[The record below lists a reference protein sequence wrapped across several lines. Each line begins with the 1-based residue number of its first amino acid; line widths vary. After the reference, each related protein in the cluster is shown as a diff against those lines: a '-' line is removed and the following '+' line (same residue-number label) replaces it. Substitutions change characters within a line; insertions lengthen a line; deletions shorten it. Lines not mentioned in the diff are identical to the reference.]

1 MKRAS
6 LILALLGSVGSVAVA
21 CGGATSTDVF
31 GTPTDSSG
39 TSGGTSG
46 TSGTAT
52 SGGTSGTAT
61 SGGTS
66 GTATSGGTSGT
77 ATSGG
82 TSGSTVDAGPPKPC
96 VSSDGCAATEFCKRA
111 TCTAASG
118 VCATRPTETA
128 TEAPV
133 CGCDNVT
140 YWNETVAAHDGVNV
154 QAGSAEC
161 PKTSAAK
168 CDGNN
173 LQCANNRSCS
183 LALPSSQQCSVNVG
197 TVGTCWAL
205 PTSCAGVAAKASVC
219 GSGKCV
225 SRCEAIRNED
235 HYFTNNNCP

>member
-46 TSGTAT
+46 TAT

-82 TSGSTVDAGPPKPC
+82 TSGTVDAGPAKPC
-96 VSSDGCAATEFCKRA
+96 VSSDGCAAIEFCKRA

-140 YWNETVAAHDGVNV
+140 YWNETVATHDGINV

-183 LALPSSQQCSVNVG
+183 LALANPQQCSVNVG

>member
-6 LILALLGSVGSVAVA
+6 LILALLGSVGSVVVA

-46 TSGTAT
+46 TAT

-66 GTATSGGTSGT
+66 GAI
-77 ATSGG
+77 
-82 TSGSTVDAGPPKPC
+82 DAGPSKTC
-96 VSSDGCAATEFCKRA
+96 VSNDGCAATEYCKRT
-111 TCTAASG
+111 TCTAGSG
-118 VCATRPTETA
+118 VCTTRPAETA

-140 YWNETVAAHDGVNV
+140 YWNESVAAHDGVNL
-154 QAGSAEC
+154 QAGLAEC
-161 PKTSAAK
+161 PKTSAVK
-168 CDGNN
+168 CDGNSIP
-173 LQCANNRSCS
+173 CANNRSCS
-183 LALPSSQQCSVNVG
+183 FPLNGSAQCNVG
-197 TVGTCWAL
+197 VGIGTCWAL
-205 PTSCAGVAAKASVC
+205 PTSCAGVAAKDSVC

-235 HYFTNNNCP
+235 RYFTNSNCP

>member
-1 MKRAS
+1 LKRAS

-66 GTATSGGTSGT
+66 GGTSGT

-82 TSGSTVDAGPPKPC
+82 TSGTVDAGPAKPC
-96 VSSDGCAATEFCKRA
+96 VSSDGCAATEFCKRT
-111 TCTAASG
+111 TCAAASG

-140 YWNETVAAHDGVNV
+140 YWNETVAAQDGINV

-183 LALPSSQQCSVNVG
+183 LALPNPQQCSVNVG

>member
-6 LILALLGSVGSVAVA
+6 LILALLGSVGGLALA

-39 TSGGTSG
+39 TSGT
-46 TSGTAT
+46 TTT

-66 GTATSGGTSGT
+66 GNPTTSGGTSGT
-77 ATSGG
+77 TTSGG
-82 TSGSTVDAGPPKPC
+82 VDGGGSGKACSPTSAGAC
-96 VSSDGCAATEFCKRA
+96 LATEYCKLA
-111 TCTAASG
+111 TCTATSG
-118 VCATRPTETA
+118 VCTTRPTASA
-128 TEAPV
+128 TESPV

-140 YWNETVAAHDGVNV
+140 YWNESVAAHDYGVNV
-154 QAGSAEC
+154 QAGSGEC

-173 LQCANNRSCS
+173 IPCDGSRKCSFALSSSAQC
-183 LALPSSQQCSVNVG
+183 NVG
-197 TVGTCWAL
+197 AGLGVCWGL
-205 PTSCAGVAAKASVC
+205 PTSCPPTSGKLSEC

-225 SRCEAIRNED
+225 TRCEAIRGENP
-235 HYFTNNNCP
+235 YFTNNGCH